1 MFPDFKELIAL
12 LNEHKVRYL
21 VVGGYAVARH
31 AQPRA
36 TKDLDILV
44 QTTPKNAAAVY
55 AALVEFGAPPA
66 YAYRARWRP
75 ARPHAQADGEGFR
88 DRWNLVHDGC
98 TARRH

>member
-1 MFPDFKELIAL
+1 MFPDFKELVAL
-12 LNEHKVRYL
+12 LNKHKVRYL

-55 AALVEFGAPPA
+55 AALVEFGAP
-66 YAYRARWRP
+66 
-75 ARPHAQADGEGFR
+75 
-88 DRWNLVHDGC
+88 
-98 TARRH
+98 RRTPRKKPRTKPRG